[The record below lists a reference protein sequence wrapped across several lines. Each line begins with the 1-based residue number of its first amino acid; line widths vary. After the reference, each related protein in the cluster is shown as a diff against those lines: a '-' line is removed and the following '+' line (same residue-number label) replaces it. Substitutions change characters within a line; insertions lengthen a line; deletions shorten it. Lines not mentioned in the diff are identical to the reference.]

1 MDEIMDTIREIGL
14 KPGCIDEKIDSI
26 APKYIDEIIEAI
38 QFGENKDV
46 AVKIGRKKY
55 ILEVVTEG
63 IEPEIDLMLLTVP
76 EYRER
81 YGDEALEGKKW

>member
-1 MDEIMDTIREIGL
+1 MNEIMDTIRSVGL
-14 KPGCIDEKIDSI
+14 EPGCIDERIDSI
-26 APKYIDEIIEAI
+26 SPKYIEEIKEAI
-38 QFGENKDV
+38 RFGENKDV

-55 ILEVVTEG
+55 LLEVVVEG

-81 YGDEALEGKKW
+81 YGDEALEGKEW